1 MGRRKIEIK
10 KIEKKS
16 SLQVTFSK
24 RRTGLFRKASE
35 ISVLCGAEIAILVQS
50 PANKIYSYGHP
61 SVETLLHR
69 YQTGGAG
76 GSSSAGLSI
85 IPYSEDGRNKYD
97 EAVKKLEIVKRS
109 MKQESSGISS
119 TRFWWDEPMEGM
131 ELYELEEYVE
141 AMEALKD
148 NVSRR
153 VEEMEKQKSNAAS
166 ASTTSI
172 FSRIKSLLHMCSLN
186 SDINIHELTFG
197 SSLQCFSFFFSA
209 LGFLGELEE
218 MLKAEVGD
226 DINAQMEKG
235 VNGSIADDDD
245 VLDIDELF
253 NFNQDPTIFFD
264 LL

>member
-1 MGRRKIEIK
+1 MENNEVLSICKKKTMGRRKIEIK

-35 ISVLCGAEIAILVQS
+35 ISVLCGTEIAILVQS

-69 YQTGGAG
+69 YQTGGG
-76 GSSSAGLSI
+76 GGACSSI
-85 IPYSEDGRNKYD
+85 IPYREDGRSKYD

-109 MKQESSGISS
+109 VKQESSSCSS

-131 ELYELEEYVE
+131 ELYELEEYVD

-148 NVSRR
+148 NVSHR
-153 VEEMEKQKSNAAS
+153 VEEIEKQKSNAGS
-166 ASTTSI
+166 ASTSDLDRSFQI
-172 FSRIKSLLHMCSLN
+172 NYQDFDGCKS
-186 SDINIHELTFG
+186 
-197 SSLQCFSFFFSA
+197 
-209 LGFLGELEE
+209 ELEE
-218 MLKAEVGD
+218 MLKGDAGD
-226 DINAQMEKG
+226 DINAHMDKG
-235 VNGSIADDDD
+235 VSGSIDDDND
-245 VLDIDELF
+245 VLNIDELF

-264 LL
+264 I

>member
-35 ISVLCGAEIAILVQS
+35 LSVLCGAEIAILVQS

-69 YQTGGAG
+69 YQTGGG
-76 GSSSAGLSI
+76 GGASSSI
-85 IPYSEDGRNKYD
+85 IPYSEDGRSKYD

-109 MKQESSGISS
+109 MKQESN
-119 TRFWWDEPMEGM
+119 TRFWWDEPMDGM

-153 VEEMEKQKSNAAS
+153 VEEIEKQKSNAAS
-166 ASTTSI
+166 ASTSDLDP
-172 FSRIKSLLHMCSLN
+172 SWVSLGLL
-186 SDINIHELTFG
+186 EFG
-197 SSLQCFSFFFSA
+197 S
-209 LGFLGELEE
+209 G
-218 MLKAEVGD
+218 M
-226 DINAQMEKG
+226 
-235 VNGSIADDDD
+235 
-245 VLDIDELF
+245 
-253 NFNQDPTIFFD
+253 
-264 LL
+264 

>member
-35 ISVLCGAEIAILVQS
+35 LSVLCGAEIAILVQS

-69 YQTGGAG
+69 YQTGGG
-76 GSSSAGLSI
+76 GGASSSI
-85 IPYSEDGRNKYD
+85 IPYSEDGRSKYD

-109 MKQESSGISS
+109 MKQESN
-119 TRFWWDEPMEGM
+119 TRFWWDEPMDGM

-153 VEEMEKQKSNAAS
+153 VEEIEKQKSNAAS
-166 ASTTSI
+166 ASTSDLDPSFQINYQDFDATSG
-172 FSRIKSLLHMCSLN
+172 CSN
-186 SDINIHELTFG
+186 SD
-197 SSLQCFSFFFSA
+197 
-209 LGFLGELEE
+209 LGCKSELEE
-218 MLKAEVGD
+218 MLKGEAGD

-235 VNGSIADDDD
+235 ISGSIDDDDD
-245 VLDIDELF
+245 VLNIDELF

-264 LL
+264 I

>member
-1 MGRRKIEIK
+1 MENNNKELTTCKKKTMGRRKIEIK

-24 RRTGLFRKASE
+24 RRMGLFRKASE

-61 SVETLLHR
+61 SVETLFHR
-69 YQTGGAG
+69 YQTGGG
-76 GSSSAGLSI
+76 GRAASSI
-85 IPYSEDGRNKYD
+85 IPYREDGRSKYD
-97 EAVKKLEIVKRS
+97 EAVRKLEIVKRP
-109 MKQESSGISS
+109 MKQESSNICN

-131 ELYELEEYVE
+131 ELYELEEYAE

-153 VEEMEKQKSNAAS
+153 VEEMQKQKLNAGS
-166 ASTTSI
+166 ASTSDLDRSFQI
-172 FSRIKSLLHMCSLN
+172 NYQDFDECKS
-186 SDINIHELTFG
+186 
-197 SSLQCFSFFFSA
+197 
-209 LGFLGELEE
+209 ELEE
-218 MLKAEVGD
+218 MFKAEAGD
-226 DINAQMEKG
+226 DINAEMEKSVG
-235 VNGSIADDDD
+235 GSFDDDDD

-264 LL
+264 I

>member
-61 SVETLLHR
+61 SVETLLDR
-69 YQTGGAG
+69 YQTGGG
-76 GSSSAGLSI
+76 GGAASSI
-85 IPYSEDGRNKYD
+85 IPYREDGRSKYD

-109 MKQESSGISS
+109 MKQESSSIIS

-131 ELYELEEYVE
+131 ELYELEEYAE

-148 NVSRR
+148 NVLRR
-153 VEEMEKQKSNAAS
+153 VDEMEKQKSIAAS
-166 ASTTSI
+166 ASMWD
-172 FSRIKSLLHMCSLN
+172 L
-186 SDINIHELTFG
+186 
-197 SSLQCFSFFFSA
+197 
-209 LGFLGELEE
+209 
-218 MLKAEVGD
+218 
-226 DINAQMEKG
+226 
-235 VNGSIADDDD
+235 
-245 VLDIDELF
+245 
-253 NFNQDPTIFFD
+253 DPTFQINYQDFD
-264 LL
+264 VSYNFLDFPLCF

>member
-1 MGRRKIEIK
+1 MENINNNKELTICKKKTMGRRKIEIK

-166 ASTTSI
+166 AST
-172 FSRIKSLLHMCSLN
+172 
-186 SDINIHELTFG
+186 SDLDPSFQINYQDFDVSNFLDFPL
-197 SSLQCFSFFFSA
+197 SCF
-209 LGFLGELEE
+209 
-218 MLKAEVGD
+218 
-226 DINAQMEKG
+226 
-235 VNGSIADDDD
+235 
-245 VLDIDELF
+245 
-253 NFNQDPTIFFD
+253 
-264 LL
+264 

>member
-35 ISVLCGAEIAILVQS
+35 LSVLCGAEIAILVQS

-69 YQTGGAG
+69 YQTGGG
-76 GSSSAGLSI
+76 GGASSSI
-85 IPYSEDGRNKYD
+85 IPYREEGRSKYD
-97 EAVKKLEIVKRS
+97 EAVRKLEIVKRS
-109 MKQESSGISS
+109 MKQESSNIS

-131 ELYELEEYVE
+131 ELYELEEYVD

-153 VEEMEKQKSNAAS
+153 VVELEKQKSNTGS
-166 ASTTSI
+166 AST
-172 FSRIKSLLHMCSLN
+172 
-186 SDINIHELTFG
+186 SDLDRSFQINYQDFDG
-197 SSLQCFSFFFSA
+197 CKN
-209 LGFLGELEE
+209 ELEE
-218 MLKAEVGD
+218 MLIKAEAGD
-226 DINAQMEKG
+226 DINAQMDKG
-235 VNGSIADDDD
+235 VSGSIDDDDD
-245 VLDIDELF
+245 VLDIDEIF
-253 NFNQDPTIFFD
+253 NFNQDPTIFFG
-264 LL
+264 L

>member
-1 MGRRKIEIK
+1 MENINNRELTICKKKTMGRRKIEIK

-35 ISVLCGAEIAILVQS
+35 LTVLCGAEIAILVQS

-61 SVETLLHR
+61 SVETLLHC
-69 YQTGGAG
+69 YQTGGG
-76 GSSSAGLSI
+76 GGGGAALNI
-85 IPYSEDGRNKYD
+85 IPYREDGRDKYD
-97 EAVKKLEIVKRS
+97 EAVRKLEIVKRS
-109 MKQESSGISS
+109 MKQENSNSS

-166 ASTTSI
+166 ASTSDLDRSFQI
-172 FSRIKSLLHMCSLN
+172 NYQDFDVSYNFLDFPLCS
-186 SDINIHELTFG
+186 
-197 SSLQCFSFFFSA
+197 
-209 LGFLGELEE
+209 
-218 MLKAEVGD
+218 
-226 DINAQMEKG
+226 
-235 VNGSIADDDD
+235 
-245 VLDIDELF
+245 
-253 NFNQDPTIFFD
+253 
-264 LL
+264 